1 MVRRKE
7 FFQRYARDAGLDAD
21 RLAVQLMLSPARIR
35 DLLSGRAPIS
45 NELATHIEEM
55 LQLPASWLDQG
66 GTLASGASPMIDAP
80 VQAPS
85 IAAEAQPTAPYAPA
99 SQAATVAQPGVV
111 APAVAVAD
119 KKLIHEHR
127 RLNLTML
134 TAERGTKNRLAR
146 LAGTSGSRIS
156 LMTSARK
163 PVSDPFAFAIE
174 DGLGLPRG
182 WLDQPRSPDSI
193 PAAVWQSLKVDGTA
207 PSATSGPLVAT
218 PTATPTATPAPP
230 AGPGRPRQP
239 AATQR
244 ATSGAAVVPTTV
256 RSAVSSTAAITEA
269 SSASAPAPTT
279 SAPTAPTQPAP
290 VSLPTSGT
298 GLFDKPAGQCGP
310 IAEALA
316 KTVLNLSATDKLSEA
331 RALQF
336 LGILISE
343 TSTSR

>member
-7 FFQRYARDAGLDAD
+7 FLQLYASDTGLDAD
-21 RLAVQLMLSPARIR
+21 SLAVRLMLSSARIL

-66 GTLASGASPMIDAP
+66 GTLEPGAPPMIDASA
-80 VQAPS
+80 QAPS
-85 IAAEAQPTAPYAPA
+85 IATEAQPAAP
-99 SQAATVAQPGVV
+99 VAQPGVV
-111 APAVAVAD
+111 VQPTAVAD
-119 KKLIHEHR
+119 KKQIHEHR
-127 RLNLTML
+127 RVNLTML
-134 TAERGTKNRLAR
+134 TAERGSKNRLAQ

-193 PAAVWQSLKVDGTA
+193 PTSVWQSLKVDGTA
-207 PSATSGPLVAT
+207 PSATSGPLIAT
-218 PTATPTATPAPP
+218 PTATP

-244 ATSGAAVVPTTV
+244 ATSGAAVVPTTIG
-256 RSAVSSTAAITEA
+256 SAVTSAAAITEA

-290 VSLPTSGT
+290 VSLPASGT

-331 RALQF
+331 RALQL

>member
-66 GTLASGASPMIDAP
+66 GTLESGAFPMIDAP

-111 APAVAVAD
+111 APAVAD

-134 TAERGTKNRLAR
+134 TAERGTKNRLAQ

-218 PTATPTATPAPP
+218 PAATPAPP

-256 RSAVSSTAAITEA
+256 GSAVSSTAAITEA

-331 RALQF
+331 RALQL